1 MIKISVIITS
11 FNAKNYLDRSIT
23 SFLAQD
29 YENKELLII
38 DGKSNDGSHEIIKKY
53 HEANPELINWIKDVD
68 SGISNA
74 RNIAVKHATG
84 DLIGFLGADDVIHKN
99 FLSEAVYYA
108 GVNPKFDVM
117 YFDGYGI
124 APYGSSF
131 RKASDIAFTKRNLI
145 KFSPIAGGEC
155 FYYKK
160 DLFDKFS
167 FNEKNKHTM
176 DYEFNMAIVSSKEKY
191 SFFGVAIPAI
201 FNISDG
207 TNISGAMSLTQRAE
221 TIAIQLKYTSCLT
234 QKIKI
239 ILRRPKFCFKNW
251 KAICNSSKQIF

>member
-1 MIKISVIITS
+1 MIRISVIITS

-23 SFLAQD
+23 SFLEQD
-29 YENKELLII
+29 YKNKELII
-38 DGKSNDGSHEIIKKY
+38 VDGKSNDGSHEIIKKY
-53 HEANPELINWIKDVD
+53 HDANPELIKWIKDID

-74 RNIAVKHATG
+74 RNIAIKYITG
-84 DLIGFLGADDVIHKN
+84 DLVGFLGADDVIHKN
-99 FLSEAVYYA
+99 FMNEVDYYA
-108 GVNPKFDVM
+108 NVNPKFDVM

-131 RKASDIAFTKRNLI
+131 RKASDISFTKRNLI
-145 KFSPIAGGEC
+145 KFSPIAAGEC
-155 FYYKK
+155 FYYKRH
-160 DLFDKFS
+160 LFDKFS

-207 TNISGAMSLTQRAE
+207 TNISNAMSLIQRAE
-221 TIAIQLKYTSCLT
+221 TMAIQLKYTDCLIG
-234 QKIKI
+234 KLKI
-239 ILRRPKFCFKNW
+239 ILRKPKFFLKNFKN
-251 KAICNSSKQIF
+251 ILNSVSKL

>member
-1 MIKISVIITS
+1 VIKISVIITS

-23 SFLAQD
+23 SFLEQD
-29 YENKELLII
+29 YKNKELIII
-38 DGKSNDGSHEIIKKY
+38 DGKSRDGSHEIIKKY
-53 HEANPELINWIKDVD
+53 HDANPELINWIKDID

-74 RNIAVKHATG
+74 RNIAIKYITG

-99 FLSEAVYYA
+99 FMNEVAYYA

-117 YFDGYGI
+117 YFDGYGLS
-124 APYGSSF
+124 PYGSSF
-131 RKASDIAFTKRNLI
+131 RKASDIVFTKRNLI
-145 KFSPIAGGEC
+145 KFSPIASGEC

-160 DLFDKFS
+160 HLFNKFS

-176 DYEFNMAIVSSKEKY
+176 DYEFNMAIVSSQEKY

-207 TNISGAMSLTQRAE
+207 TNISNAMSLTQRAE
-221 TIAIQLKYTSCLT
+221 TIAIQLKYTDCLIG
-234 QKIKI
+234 KVKI
-239 ILRRPKFCFKNW
+239 ILRKLKFVLKNYR
-251 KAICNSSKQIF
+251 AIYNSLIKIS